1 MIEICKF
8 CGNALTSDHELGS
21 LFRSKWT
28 CDKCKQYSV
37 VCLGNGSI
45 ETETETLRSGN
56 FYIVYIPAYKTA
68 SIVSTQDTDK
78 KILKSFD
85 MDEFTPEQAAH
96 WAKKLKTYVLFQ

>member
-1 MIEICKF
+1 VIEICKL
-8 CGNALTSDHELGS
+8 CGHALTSDRKPGS
-21 LFRSKWT
+21 LFRSNWI

-45 ETETETLRSGN
+45 ETETLRSGN
-56 FYIVYIPAYKTA
+56 FYIVYMPAYKTA

-78 KILKSFD
+78 KIIKSFD